1 MNQQHLIVDSVR
13 RILSDLCTKDVV
25 DSAEAGHWPVELWQ
39 TLEDNGLTLAGISEV
54 SGGTG
59 GELSDSLVV
68 IREAAV
74 AAAPLPLAETFIAA
88 RLCELVGTAA
98 PEGPLTVAQQ
108 ILTLT
113 RDAGSYRLKGELLD
127 VAFANRC
134 SHVIVVAKENE
145 QQYLCLLPLGE
156 LDPVTQISSVS
167 MAGEPRCDLLVD
179 CQLSSKAVI
188 RAFNGHLEID
198 LVDEL
203 WCLGAIT
210 RAVMM
215 TGAMTSMLDMA
226 VVYAT
231 QRHQFGRP
239 IAQFQAIQQQLAV
252 LAGEVAVCQRAAD
265 SLFDAI
271 EPMNHLDI
279 AIAKSRISEAVGPA
293 TEIAHQVHGAMGY
306 TLEHSLNLRTR
317 RLWCWRDEYG
327 NELHWQQRIGTRVLS
342 GGADQ
347 LWSLIID
354 AG

>member
-1 MNQQHLIVDSVR
+1 MNQQQLIVDNVR
-13 RILSDLCTKDVV
+13 RILRDHCSKAVV
-25 DSAEAGHWPVELWQ
+25 DGAEAGHWPAELWQ
-39 TLEDNGLTLAGISEV
+39 TLQDNGLTLAGISEA

-59 GELSDSLVV
+59 GELSYSLTV

-74 AAAPLPLAETFIAA
+74 VAAPLPLAETFIAA
-88 RLCELVGTAA
+88 RLCERVGALVPA
-98 PEGPLTVAQQ
+98 GPLTVAQQ
-108 ILTLT
+108 LLTLQ
-113 RDAGSYRLKGELLD
+113 RDDDRYRLRGELLD
-127 VAFANRC
+127 VAFARRC
-134 SHVIVVAKENE
+134 SYVVVIAEE
-145 QQYLCLLPLGE
+145 RGQQYLCLLPLAE
-156 LDPVTQISSVS
+156 LEHSMQVS
-167 MAGEPRCDLLVD
+167 DLSIAGEPRNNLLID
-179 CQLSSKAVI
+179 CQISQDSVFKAPI
-188 RAFNGHLEID
+188 GHVDID

-203 WCLGAIT
+203 WCLGAIS

-226 VVYAT
+226 VTYAT

-271 EPMNHLDI
+271 RTLNHLDI

-306 TLEHSLNLRTR
+306 TQEHSLNLLTR

-327 NELHWQQRIGTRVLS
+327 NELHWQQRIGKRVVTD
-342 GGADQ
+342 GADQ